1 MTDTGE
7 LAVSIESV
15 SKRFGRVQA
24 LDAVSLDIKSREMMA
39 ILGPNGAGK
48 STLILILCTLLE
60 ADAGRA
66 SVAGI
71 DVRSKPREA
80 RRRLGVVFQESTL
93 DTRLTVEENLEFHG
107 RVFGVPGALR
117 KKRIAELLDL
127 VELGDTRN
135 RLVRTLSAGMRRRVE
150 IARALVHDS
159 SVLILDEPTVGL
171 DAQSRARVWDYLRR
185 LQAERDVTIIVTTHY
200 IEEVDTCD
208 HVCIIDHG
216 KVLALDTPGA
226 LRSAHGE
233 QSIRVETRDAA
244 ATQAIRIAYPDAVAT
259 GEGAFTIVVCDD
271 TASEAL
277 LRNHAQHLRS
287 ISIERSSLESVF
299 LNLTGREIRE
309 QKGGVPG
316 AIEGRVPGQE
326 PRM

>member
-1 MTDTGE
+1 MSATET
-7 LAVSIESV
+7 LAVSIEGV

-24 LDAVSLDIKSREMMA
+24 LDSVSLDIKSREMMA

-48 STLILILCTLLE
+48 STLILILCTLLA
-60 ADAGRA
+60 ADSGSAT
-66 SVAGI
+66 VAGI
-71 DVRSKPREA
+71 DVRTKPREA

-107 RVFGVPGALR
+107 QVFGVPGPLR
-117 KKRIAELLDL
+117 KKRIAELLEL
-127 VELGDTRN
+127 VELSDTRN

-150 IARALVHDS
+150 IARSLVHDS
-159 SVLILDEPTVGL
+159 RVLILDEPTVGL
-171 DAQSRARVWDYLRR
+171 DAQSRGRVWDYLKR
-185 LQAERDVTIIVTTHY
+185 LRAEREVTMIVTTHY

-208 HVCIIDHG
+208 RVCIIDHG
-216 KVLALDTPGA
+216 KVLALDTPDA
-226 LRSAHGE
+226 LRAAHGE
-233 QSIRVETRDAA
+233 QSIRVVSRDDAG
-244 ATQAIRIAYPDAVAT
+244 TEAIRAAYPQAVAT
-259 GEGAFTIVVCDD
+259 GEGAFTIVVPDE
-271 TASEAL
+271 AAGEAL

-287 ISIERSSLESVF
+287 ISVERSSLESVF